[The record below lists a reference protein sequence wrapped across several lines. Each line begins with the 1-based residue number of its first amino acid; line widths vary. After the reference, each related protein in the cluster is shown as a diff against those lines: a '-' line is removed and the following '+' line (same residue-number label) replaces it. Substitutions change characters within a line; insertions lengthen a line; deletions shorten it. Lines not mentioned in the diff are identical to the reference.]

1 MSTMEALRKMT
12 ILPAKRVNLPN
23 KGRLKEGADADIT
36 LFDPA
41 KVLDKATYENPAQY
55 SEGIPYVIVN
65 GVPVVRDGQLKTGT
79 YPGKPVRR

>member
-1 MSTMEALRKMT
+1 MEALRKMT
-12 ILPAKRVNLPN
+12 ILPAKRVDLPN
-23 KGRLKEGADADIT
+23 KGRIKEGADADIT
-36 LFDPA
+36 IFDPA

-65 GVPVVRDGQLKTGT
+65 GIPVVREGQLRSGI